1 MNLKHG
7 LRLVH
12 VQTQCALPAA
22 AVFEEFYGSSPDAY
36 WLDSSRC
43 VRGARYSFMGDA
55 SGPLADVITYRHGSQ
70 QVESRNHGPIDTSIW
85 EYLSRRTGVDL
96 EQETELPFDFNGG
109 FVGYFGYELKAECGG
124 SDRYRSRY
132 PDAAFIFSDRFLA
145 FDHEE
150 GRVHVCAV
158 TDQAH
163 LASARAWAEETSRRV
178 AAVSEPARR
187 PTRAAASAPGPLV
200 LRHDKDA
207 YRALIGRAQELI
219 RAGETYEVCLTTSL
233 TGEPVDDPL
242 ALYMELRRINPAPY
256 AAYFALGDIQV
267 LCSSP
272 ERFLK
277 LDRDRRV
284 ETKPIKGTIQR
295 GATPEEDRALAEWLR
310 GDEKTQAENMMIV
323 DLLRND
329 LGRVCE
335 VGTVKVDS
343 LMHVE
348 SYETVHQLVSTISGT
363 LAEGTDAVECVR
375 ASFPG
380 GSMTGA
386 PKIRTMSFIDE
397 LEGAPRGIYSGS
409 LGYLALNGTAD
420 LNIVIRTVVNDP
432 AGVHVGAGGAIV
444 HMSDPDDEFAEVALK
459 LEPLERALN
468 DAPVTLRNGHA

>member
-1 MNLKHG
+1 M
-7 LRLVH
+7 
-12 VQTQCALPAA
+12 
-22 AVFEEFYGSSPDAY
+22 FEEFYGSSRDAY

-43 VRGARYSFMGDA
+43 VRGARFSFMGDA
-55 SGPLADVITYRHGSQ
+55 TGPLADVITYRHGSA
-70 QVESRNHGPIDTSIW
+70 QVESKTRGDIHISVW
-85 EYLSRRTGVDL
+85 EYLSRWTGVEV

-109 FVGYFGYELKAECGG
+109 FVGYLGYELKAECGG

-150 GRVHVCAV
+150 DRVHVCAV

-163 LASARAWAEETSRRV
+163 LASAREWVDEAIQRIAVASHDVVSRTPV
-178 AAVSEPARR
+178 A
-187 PTRAAASAPGPLV
+187 RAARAPLV

-256 AAYFALGDIQV
+256 AAYLAFGEIQV

-272 ERFLK
+272 ERFVK
-277 LDRDRRV
+277 LDHDRRV

-348 SYETVHQLVSTISGT
+348 TYETVHQLVSTISGT
-363 LAEGTDAVECVR
+363 LAEGTGAVDCVR

-432 AGVHVGAGGAIV
+432 EGVHVGAGGAIV
-444 HMSDPDDEFAEVALK
+444 HMSDPDAEFAEVELK
-459 LEPLERALN
+459 LEPLQRALN
-468 DAPVTLRNGHA
+468 VSPVTLRNGLA